1 MAYVKIQPPGVL
13 PLRDEDRQPV
23 IKVISG
29 DTWVVDVNL
38 FNPSN
43 PSEPATPEN
52 TVVRIS
58 LAETQFEN
66 PIWAGTWY
74 SGVMPDTNRDGICHI
89 RIPRRV
95 TKALRRGSYL
105 FSLRASDLL
114 QTTVT
119 TEIQGSFL
127 VEYTPT
133 SDQHSIP
140 YKDGT
145 MQADVA
151 ETLELVHNLDEEFQ
165 KFREKFDFS
174 GVSRL
179 VESDTLAQVKTECN
193 KILEILKGVNQ

>member
-38 FNPSN
+38 FNPAN

-52 TVVRIS
+52 TVVRIA

-74 SGVMPDTNRDGICHI
+74 SGVMPDTNRKGLCHI

-151 ETLELVHNLDEEFQ
+151 ETLELVQNLDEEFQ

-174 GVSRL
+174 GVNRL